1 MSISKPVTVAAKLIR
16 EDASIDDQILFIKEA
31 HRMTKVQ
38 HPHIVRILAVCTDS
52 VPFFIL
58 LEYLPLGDLK
68 AYLKRVSLP
77 FYKQRLFAIQ
87 VCSALEYLGQ
97 CRLVHRDVA
106 ARNVLVESDAL
117 VKLSDF
123 GLARGTYV
131 SDVSVLYLPFAKFTR
146 FTSFAVLP
154 QVRLRIDAH

>member
-1 MSISKPVTVAAKLIR
+1 MYEASCTVLPGQAAVGKPVTVAAKLIR
-16 EDASIDDQILFIKEA
+16 EDASTDDQISFIKEA

-52 VPFFIL
+52 IPFFIL

-68 AYLKRVSLP
+68 AFLKRVSIS
-77 FYKQRLFAIQ
+77 FYNQRLYAIQ

-97 CRLVHRDVA
+97 CKLVHRDVA
-106 ARNVLVESDAL
+106 ARNVLVESEVH

-131 SDVSVLYLPFAKFTR
+131 SDVS
-146 FTSFAVLP
+146 
-154 QVRLRIDAH
+154 I